1 MAIIFRAALVASATG
16 LLAACGTSGSGDATP
31 TLRGTNVTRIH
42 LEAEIARGE
51 VAVEPRFATQ
61 AVGGVYQPGYATAV
75 VGELRTLG
83 FTPSAT
89 PATSEFVATV
99 DVATGT
105 MATLKARTPATGMA
119 PAATAADPNA
129 VASQLAVQ
137 LKRRS
142 DGSIVWE
149 GQAQTA
155 ARAGAA
161 PTVSTVQRLAR
172 ALFRDFPGE
181 SGRTINVR

>member
-1 MAIIFRAALVASATG
+1 MAMTFRV
-16 LLAACGTSGSGDATP
+16 LAAAAAVFATLGACSTVRVGDTTTP
-31 TLRGTNVTRIH
+31 ALRGTNVTRIH
-42 LEAEIARGE
+42 LGSEIARGE

-61 AVGGVYQPGYATAV
+61 AAGGVYEPAFATSV
-75 VGELRTLG
+75 SNELRTLG
-83 FTPSAT
+83 FLPAAT

-105 MATLKARTPATGMA
+105 MAALTARA
-119 PAATAADPNA
+119 PAQAAAAPGGAAMAAAT
-129 VASQLAVQ
+129 QLAVQ

-149 GQAQTA
+149 GHAQSA
-155 ARAGAA
+155 ARTGTVPNAA
-161 PTVSTVQRLAR
+161 VVGRLAR

-181 SGRTINVR
+181 SGRTTNVR

>member
-1 MAIIFRAALVASATG
+1 MAITFRIAVLAGFALIS
-16 LLAACGTSGSGDATP
+16 ACGTVGAGDGQSA
-31 TLRGTNVTRIH
+31 RGIGVTRFH
-42 LEAEIARGE
+42 LGGQIARGE

-61 AVGGVYQPGYATAV
+61 AAGGVYLPAFAGTIAS
-75 VGELRTLG
+75 ELRTLG
-83 FTPSAT
+83 FTSAAT

-105 MATLKARTPATGMA
+105 RVALAARA
-119 PAATAADPNA
+119 PAAARAAAPANPNA
-129 VASQLAVQ
+129 TATQLAVQ

-142 DGSIVWE
+142 DGSIIWE
-149 GQAQTA
+149 GRAQAA
-155 ARAGAA
+155 ARASSTASAA
-161 PTVSTVQRLAR
+161 TVQKLAR

>member
-1 MAIIFRAALVASATG
+1 MAMTFRAALAAG
-16 LLAACGTSGSGDATP
+16 ALALLAACSTVDGDAGAP
-31 TLRGTNVTRIH
+31 SFRGTNVTRFH
-42 LEAEIARGE
+42 LGSSIAPGE

-61 AVGGVYQPGYATAV
+61 AAGGVYQPSYATAV
-75 VGELRTLG
+75 AGELRTLG
-83 FTPSAT
+83 FMPAAT

-105 MATLKARTPATGMA
+105 MAALKARAPATGMA
-119 PAATAADPNA
+119 PESMTADPNLI
-129 VASQLAVQ
+129 ASQLAVQ

-155 ARAGAA
+155 ARAGATPSA
-161 PTVSTVQRLAR
+161 STVQRLAR
-172 ALFRDFPGE
+172 AMFRDFPGE
-181 SGRTINVR
+181 SRRTINVR